1 MKTYG
6 FVAPVLSLA
15 SSRNKPVLFSRSR
28 NVVRRTAKRDCN
40 TIIFMSNKAQ
50 KFVAGV
56 AAVSIA
62 LCSAPHVAFAVNRP
76 DLLPSSPT
84 PVIDL
89 AKIFPK
95 GELKAVEDDLND
107 FEQETGW
114 RIRIVASVRDATPGL
129 AVKDFWNLKD
139 PAVNTKTVVVLAN
152 PDAGNILN
160 FSVGDEVYS
169 KLPRPFWV
177 ELTNRY
183 GNQFDVKRLGQDKAL
198 LQAVEAVKE
207 CLQRTEGCRVVPGI
221 GQDQYALT
229 LITSAVGGFVAG
241 FAGRTGQ
248 REGGKL
254 PYLTSSSLLCS
265 VSSDVLLSWPTSCFL
280 KICVF
285 AGNVF
290 SA

>member
-1 MKTYG
+1 
-6 FVAPVLSLA
+6 
-15 SSRNKPVLFSRSR
+15 
-28 NVVRRTAKRDCN
+28 
-40 TIIFMSNKAQ
+40 
-50 KFVAGV
+50 
-56 AAVSIA
+56 
-62 LCSAPHVAFAVNRP
+62 
-76 DLLPSSPT
+76 
-84 PVIDL
+84 
-89 AKIFPK
+89 
-95 GELKAVEDDLND
+95 
-107 FEQETGW
+107 
-114 RIRIVASVRDATPGL
+114 
-129 AVKDFWNLKD
+129 VKDFWNLKD

-248 REGGKL
+248 REGVPHSFNWPWVAIFFPLWGIL
-254 PYLTSSSLLCS
+254 FGAFGIGPVILRTHDITTLL
-265 VSSDVLLSWPTSCFL
+265 
-280 KICVF
+280 
-285 AGNVF
+285 GNVVAF
-290 SA
+290 ITLAVGAYKTSLFVPPPADNQTR